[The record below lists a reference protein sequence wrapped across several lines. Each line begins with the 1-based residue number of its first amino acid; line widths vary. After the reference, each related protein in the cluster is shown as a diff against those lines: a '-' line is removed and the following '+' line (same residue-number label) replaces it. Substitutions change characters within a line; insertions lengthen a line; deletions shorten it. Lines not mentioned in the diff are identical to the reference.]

1 MKFLRSNK
9 PFPSS
14 LVSLSQNES
23 LWETFIKNEFDMY
36 ENDHVGGHGGTL
48 FHFGMLLLEDSF

>member
-36 ENDHVGGHGGTL
+36 ENDHVGGHGGAL
-48 FHFGMLLLEDSF
+48 FHFGMLSLEDSF